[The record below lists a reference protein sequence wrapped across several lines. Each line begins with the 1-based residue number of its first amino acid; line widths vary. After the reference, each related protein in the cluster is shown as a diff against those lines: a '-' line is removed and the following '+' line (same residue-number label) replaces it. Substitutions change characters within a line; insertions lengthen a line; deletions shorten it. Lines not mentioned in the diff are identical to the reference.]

1 MKSGTGTKPIPIPM
15 PIPIGRYE
23 LRQGEEGGWEKKRMK
38 AAPSQRKKL
47 QNYMNSPTKISGINL
62 LNKKE

>member
-1 MKSGTGTKPIPIPM
+1 M